1 MSKNET
7 KIVYAG
13 GTSLFTIVY
22 AAIIIMNIAGV
33 IDWPW
38 LWVTAP
44 FWIGFAIMGVL
55 LVAYVVLYV
64 LASVW
69 DFFKSLFK
77 GRK

>member
-33 IDWPW
+33 INWSW
-38 LWVTAP
+38 FWVTAP
-44 FWIGFAIMGVL
+44 FWIGFAIIGVL
-55 LVAYVVLYV
+55 IVAYLILYV
-64 LASVW
+64 LAAVW
-69 DFFKSLFK
+69 DFFKSLSK

>member
-33 IDWPW
+33 INWSW
-38 LWVTAP
+38 FWVTAP
-44 FWIGFAIMGVL
+44 FWIGFAIIGVL
-55 LVAYVVLYV
+55 IVAYVILYV
-64 LASVW
+64 LAAVW
-69 DFFKSLFK
+69 DFFKSLSK